1 VRITYHATVLAGT
14 QVGQNAMVGTGAVT
28 TKDVEPYH
36 IKVGIP
42 AKTVK
47 IKKGGQ
53 TVEETDDEE
62 TNRVSER

>member
-1 VRITYHATVLAGT
+1 
-14 QVGQNAMVGTGAVT
+14 MVGTGAVA

-47 IKKGGQ
+47 LSGSGLVNELRTKTLNYQ
-53 TVEETDDEE
+53 RALELSAQAAV
-62 TNRVSER
+62 